1 MQNLHENIRR
11 SLEFLRGTVM
21 RRLDVFFNKD
31 GAGQF
36 NYPAVDIVRGD
47 DYLSQFLMA
56 HNVHIDEYALMLIA
70 LAPHIQPN
78 FFESIIQQYLPQGGD
93 FAEMGG
99 VKGSSY
105 RGMLP
110 TGETAQ
116 FILAGY
122 DLPQRLYTQN
132 LLQGGSVLVKEQ
144 VLWLEDVKDGEP
156 VMSGRLVLSAE
167 WLNKLFTGEE
177 WHPKFSADFP
187 AKRITTNMQW
197 DDLVLNAYTYNLIDD
212 VRLWLQHGATLL
224 QDEALGKKLKPGYR
238 VLFHG
243 PPGTGKTLTAAL
255 LGKQFNLDVYRVDL
269 SLVVSKYIGETEKN
283 LEKVF
288 TKAVNKN
295 WILFFDEADA
305 LFGKRT
311 NVQNAHDRYANQEV
325 SYLLQRIE
333 DFPGVLIL
341 ASNFKSNMDEAFL
354 RRFQTIVHFAPP
366 TVNERFRLWEKT
378 LPAMLQ
384 PEDTLNLYQLAEKY
398 ELTGASIL
406 NIVHYATLQA
416 VSKADKCMRRADI
429 LEGIKRELR
438 KEDKTMNQ

>member
-1 MQNLHENIRR
+1 MQNVHENIYR
-11 SLEFLRGTVM
+11 SLAFLGDTVV

-31 GAGQF
+31 TPKQF
-36 NYPAVDIVRGD
+36 SYPEVDISRGD
-47 DYLSQFLMA
+47 DYLSRFLIE
-56 HNVHIDEYALMLIA
+56 HNVHLDDYALLLIA
-70 LAPHIQPN
+70 LAPHVQPN
-78 FFESIIQQYLPQGGD
+78 FFENIIQQYLPQGGD
-93 FAEMGG
+93 FAEIGG
-99 VKGSSY
+99 VKGTNY

-122 DLPQRLYTQN
+122 DLDQRLYIQR
-132 LLQGGSVLVKEQ
+132 LLQADSILVKQQ

-167 WLNKLFTGEE
+167 WLNRLFTGEE
-177 WHPKFSADFP
+177 WQPKFGADFP
-187 AKRITTNMQW
+187 AKRITTGMQW

-212 VRLWLQHGATLL
+212 VRLWLQHGATLM
-224 QDEALGKKLKPGYR
+224 QDAELGKKLKPGYR

-288 TKAVNKN
+288 AKAVNKN

-311 NVQNAHDRYANQEV
+311 NVQNSHDRYANQEV

-354 RRFQTIVHFAPP
+354 RRFQTVVHFAPP
-366 TVNERFRLWEKT
+366 TVNERLRLWQKT
-378 LPAMLQ
+378 MPAMLQ
-384 PEDTLNLYQLAEKY
+384 PEDTLQLYQLAEKY
-398 ELTGASIL
+398 ELTGAAIL

-416 VSKADKCMRRADI
+416 VSKADTHIRKTDI
-429 LEGIKRELR
+429 LEGIKREFR
-438 KEDKTMNQ
+438 KEDKTMS